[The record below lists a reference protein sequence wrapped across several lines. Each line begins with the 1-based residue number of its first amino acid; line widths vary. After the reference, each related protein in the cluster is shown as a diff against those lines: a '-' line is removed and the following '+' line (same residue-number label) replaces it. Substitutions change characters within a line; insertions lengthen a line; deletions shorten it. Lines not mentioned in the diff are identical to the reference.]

1 MDISA
6 NPISGVGAQ
15 AILTALSEFNDTLG
29 DLGDLEET
37 TFMGV
42 RVREELHQAIKL
54 NNLSHD
60 KKKAFLAEK
69 MAHNRVTNVDET
81 AALADAKDELTAKVT
96 SAKSDY
102 PLLKPITFTNIVTDD
117 YLESGVWH
125 LR

>member
-1 MDISA
+1 
-6 NPISGVGAQ
+6 
-15 AILTALSEFNDTLG
+15 
-29 DLGDLEET
+29 
-37 TFMGV
+37 
-42 RVREELHQAIKL
+42 
-54 NNLSHD
+54 
-60 KKKAFLAEK
+60 